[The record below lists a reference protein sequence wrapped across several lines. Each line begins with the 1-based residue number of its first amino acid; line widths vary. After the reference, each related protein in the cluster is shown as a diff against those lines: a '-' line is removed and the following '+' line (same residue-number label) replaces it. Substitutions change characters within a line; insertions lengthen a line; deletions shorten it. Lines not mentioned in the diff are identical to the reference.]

1 MEKKMENYKE
11 KGKRLSRR
19 FSSRKSLGSLKTR
32 FKRFISD
39 HAAKAG
45 EAEDNSSAGSSGSDT
60 DGRTTSSP
68 NPDRSGEIKKSSG
81 SGFSSDSDGESPSKL
96 EKKKKPDSSPNISE
110 EKKREK
116 RSSKSSRKK
125 LELQLQEELSRLP
138 PLEETPPT
146 SPQSNP
152 RFSTGALSDYGRLWT
167 HVSAPNSPANLAHN
181 LNVSYRGG
189 DSSPVALVHSL
200 SARERGKHPSQL
212 SEISYASPPSSSS
225 LDLDS
230 LGEKLEDMKGSPSK
244 TTPSLNPNGLPIVHH
259 DEEQGVWRC
268 GSCGFIYPN
277 PNPSLRNRREHKK
290 HCGEINNVQR
300 WLGEQDMQD
309 APGKGAFAGAA
320 ELEEDSEALE
330 GSGLQETLSTADQHP
345 MGKFDRKEDEV
356 VSDRSGDHH
365 GPVDHGRLEEMETF
379 GSLDHDAVVNE
390 GNGGRSPSANEDPD
404 EFDEQRPNRVLEWS
418 PLDAETEDHS
428 SPAEILSNSSTNHN
442 EDDHSK
448 MEDLSIRSPADYGTE
463 EVSKLDDSASL
474 IAPEVE
480 KEKEEPVEVEA
491 DQEEVV
497 DRVDSSHMVG
507 SEVKSHE
514 SQLNQKS
521 QEEMEEAGDVHL
533 QPVNAKREE
542 MEEEA
547 GDVHFQPV
555 NGEQEQMDTEA
566 GDAQVQPVNGKQ
578 EEVRAEDVQVHPV
591 NGKQEQLKAED
602 GQVQP
607 LNGKEKHNS
616 PAVNSNGHGF
626 KEEGEHASHDFSG
639 HQHHPDDFEIPE
651 HHIERSVP
659 TSDSGVNGGQ
669 GIDDLRNK
677 DELDNQIPGDDD
689 VSEQRVAVKASEMT
703 EPKVLTHTGRPIV
716 SAEVVPE
723 PDEMEPSLSGADL
736 QSVEPEIENRHVN
749 ALEAVA
755 REGTNGGK
763 GLSALTETAQPQDG
777 KLETEQN
784 VTTNGNKALHH
795 SSPQNVSESETSTR
809 VLPSQENGIRIEN
822 GGRTGGT
829 PTPLEEP
836 PKWVNSVMIT
846 SQDEAD
852 TFSSRQK
859 YWADVTR
866 SEYLL
871 VEGKRSP
878 SFGSCDNIGFPSF
891 RNGEGRRSPSPF
903 SLSKS
908 EDGEVQSSQPVVSV
922 DYHSPVEGKIAERDI
937 RSLAAIHHD
946 GSSSSSAHLDY
957 DLEKVVYEQ
966 MTHDLICPIC
976 GSDVTKRIILRKRK
990 RTRVPQDDDG
1000 RTAKAIMTQPGRVVG
1015 GQTPEVDESDDET
1028 WGCLACFSYFIRRG
1042 GREEVVP
1049 AAEEEQASS
1058 VSGKPVETEQE
1069 RVRCLPTL
1077 FRWGYVTSEPELQ
1090 APFLG
1095 DTASEEVARKVSEH
1109 SPVSTGQ
1116 IHEVPLDDDEE
1127 VSCFSYLQRPKSS
1140 DIFKEEGAEIAESMP
1155 VSTGEVQE
1163 VPLDEDEQVS
1173 CFSHLQ
1179 RFKREPLVKEAT
1191 DSSISNLQ
1199 PEAEA
1204 PNISEQVEV
1213 VGEHGDENPDKGEES
1228 IIQRLDEIGVSHPRE
1243 TAEAERCECLPFF
1256 SFRSE
1261 STFSVKPVTDTG
1273 SSTTDFHR
1281 EEGPNKEGTSESLPE
1296 SVPAFPW
1303 GASSKYDLPPSPG
1316 VSSSHQEIT
1325 SVIDKPEEASTSLTR
1340 EPQALVVAEEKI
1352 GCHCLPVFSL
1362 GTIPVYTHPPPDTYE
1377 FIAKEQYEEPS
1388 ADSRPELS
1396 TREPQALEDA
1406 EEKGSCNC
1414 LPAFSWGP
1422 TSEHTHPL
1430 LDTDETAEVEQ
1441 QGEAIVASSS
1451 ASVSQDRQQ
1460 LGDAEEKGTC
1470 NCLPDALSA
1479 VSWGPIPVFTHPPP
1493 DTYEFVGEEQHEEP
1507 SASIPS
1513 ASETQE
1519 PQGPEVIGETRCW
1532 NCLPELLPTFS
1543 WRSNPV
1549 SDREILSSPQGT
1561 TGRIH
1566 EVPLDDDDDDDVP
1579 SSQLKAESKQSAT
1592 CSCLPL
1598 LLPAFHW
1605 GFTKTTYEPGLRE
1618 PLLPPDPPAAEP
1630 ARLDDSS
1637 TGPLR
1642 PRDPPAA
1649 EPAPLDNSS
1658 THLIQTTESQDP
1670 VVHRS
1675 EEGVAAAPAKS
1686 VTAADPASAI
1696 TVGEGTQI
1704 IESEEF
1710 HVEGIASSQKTVT
1723 KVESGKEPVEVLNV
1737 QQSTYHFEVDI
1748 KDGNFTGTVEKLQPR
1763 YDTISSIDSSSSSAG
1778 TTDGPEQA
1786 LVESRPIGEED
1797 INDFKH
1803 VAHIIA
1809 GHLAEQDVVPSPEAV
1824 TQSIGS
1830 ILSQTFPA
1838 EEAVQDK
1845 PKYEPGSCN
1854 CLPLSLPSISRWR
1867 LSGDTVAGEG
1877 LQAPLLGQVEESQSA
1892 GRRVDMAMSSRE
1904 THVEVQSSRPSGGG
1918 TGETCNCLP
1927 LLPFSFYDVFREH
1940 HVYAESPLPG
1950 TEVDDTRTP
1959 LLGTARPRQDTV
1971 VEIDTTET
1979 NVAVGGAPSAEAA
1992 AAAIATARG
2001 QTPSK
2006 SERLPTEYLKSIVH
2020 GGLDVTLFSLG
2031 VVASGAGGDA
2041 KTLTVVAI
2049 GLANLLFGL
2058 IKHLGNIMSLFY
2070 NNFTRFQEE
2079 VGQGFINGFISSIS
2093 FAFFGLLAPITY
2105 GFSFRNA
2112 SNHYPK
2118 FAATCVVAL
2127 IVIVLLGAA
2136 KANVN
2141 KNSYVR
2147 VISILIVTG
2156 FVACIVG
2163 YETGNVVSQVLEQ
2176 LGFSSV

>member
-32 FKRFISD
+32 FKRFVSD

-60 DGRTTSSP
+60 DERITSSP

-96 EKKKKPDSSPNISE
+96 EKKKKPDSSPNSSE

-244 TTPSLNPNGLPIVHH
+244 TTPSLKPNGLPIVHH

-300 WLGEQDMQD
+300 WLGEQDIQD
-309 APGKGAFAGAA
+309 APGKGAA

-330 GSGLQETLSTADQHP
+330 GSGLQETFSTADQHP
-345 MGKFDRKEDEV
+345 MGKFDRKEDEG

-365 GPVDHGRLEEMETF
+365 GSVDHGRLEEMETF
-379 GSLDHDAVVNE
+379 GSVDHDAVVNE
-390 GNGGRSPSANEDPD
+390 GNGGRSPSANENPD
-404 EFDEQRPNRVLEWS
+404 EFEEQRPNRVLELP
-418 PLDAETEDHS
+418 PLEAETKDHS
-428 SPAEILSNSSTNHN
+428 SPAVILSSRSTNHN

-480 KEKEEPVEVEA
+480 KEKEEPVEVKA

-497 DRVDSSHMVG
+497 HRVDSSHMVG

-514 SQLNQKS
+514 SQVKS
-521 QEEMEEAGDVHL
+521 EAGDVHLQPVNGKQPELEKEAGDAHL

-555 NGEQEQMDTEA
+555 NGKQEQMDTEA
-566 GDAQVQPVNGKQ
+566 GEAQVQPVNGEQAEMEEEAGDVQVQPVNGKQ

-591 NGKQEQLKAED
+591 NGKQEEVKAEH

-616 PAVNSNGHGF
+616 TAVNSNGHGF
-626 KEEGEHASHDFSG
+626 KDEGENASHDFSD
-639 HQHHPDDFEIPE
+639 HQHHPDDSEIPE
-651 HHIERSVP
+651 HHIEQSVP

-689 VSEQRVAVKASEMT
+689 VSEQRVAVKASETT

-716 SAEVVPE
+716 LAEVVSD

-736 QSVEPEIENRHVN
+736 QSVEPEIENIHVN

-763 GLSALTETAQPQDG
+763 GLSTLTETAHSQDG
-777 KLETEQN
+777 QLETEQN
-784 VTTNGNKALHH
+784 VKTNGNKALHH
-795 SSPQNVSESETSTR
+795 SSPQNLSESETSTR
-809 VLPSQENGIRIEN
+809 VLPSQENGIRTEN
-822 GGRTGGT
+822 GGRAGGT

-908 EDGEVQSSQPVVSV
+908 EDGEVQSSQPVVSD

-1000 RTAKAIMTQPGRVVG
+1000 RTAKAIMTQPGSVVG
-1015 GQTPEVDESDDET
+1015 GQTPQVDESDDET

-1058 VSGKPVETEQE
+1058 VSGKPVEIEQE

-1090 APFLG
+1090 APLFG
-1095 DTASEEVARKVSEH
+1095 DTASEEFAGEVSKH

-1116 IHEVPLDDDEE
+1116 IHEVPLDDAEE

-1140 DIFKEEGAEIAESMP
+1140 DIFKEEGAEIAEPMP

-1191 DSSISNLQ
+1191 DSSTSNLQ
-1199 PEAEA
+1199 PEIEAEA
-1204 PNISEQVEV
+1204 PNVSEQVEV
-1213 VGEHGDENPDKGEES
+1213 VGEHGDEIPDKGEES

-1243 TAEAERCECLPFF
+1243 TVEAERCECLPFF

-1261 STFSVKPVTDTG
+1261 STFSVKPVTHTG
-1273 SSTTDFHR
+1273 SSTTDFHP

-1303 GASSKYDLPPSPG
+1303 GASSKYDLSPSLG
-1316 VSSSHQEIT
+1316 VSSSHQEFA
-1325 SVIDKPEEASTSLTR
+1325 SVIDKPGEASTSLTR
-1340 EPQALVVAEEKI
+1340 EPQALVGAEEKI

-1362 GTIPVYTHPPPDTYE
+1362 GTIPVYTHPPSDTYEFAGKEQFEEPDAEPQALEGAEEKISCNCLPELPAFSLGTIPVYTHPPPDTYE
-1377 FIAKEQYEEPS
+1377 FAAKEQYEEPS

-1406 EEKGSCNC
+1406 EERGSCNC

-1422 TSEHTHPL
+1422 TSEYTHPL

-1451 ASVSQDRQQ
+1451 APVSQDRQQ
-1460 LGDAEEKGTC
+1460 LEDAEEKGTC

-1479 VSWGPIPVFTHPPP
+1479 FSWGPIPVFTHPPP

-1507 SASIPS
+1507 SANIPS

-1519 PQGPEVIGETRCW
+1519 PRAPEVFGETRCL

-1543 WRSNPV
+1543 WRSIPV
-1549 SDREILSSPQGT
+1549 SDTEILSSPQGT

-1566 EVPLDDDDDDDVP
+1566 EVPRDDDDDDLP
-1579 SSQLKAESKQSAT
+1579 SSVESKQSAT
-1592 CSCLPL
+1592 CACLPL

-1605 GFTKTTYEPGLRE
+1605 GFTKTTYEPGLRD
-1618 PLLPPDPPAAEP
+1618 PLL
-1630 ARLDDSS
+1630 
-1637 TGPLR
+1637 

-1658 THLIQTTESQDP
+1658 TQTT
-1670 VVHRS
+1670 
-1675 EEGVAAAPAKS
+1675 
-1686 VTAADPASAI
+1686 VTAADPPSAI
-1696 TVGEGTQI
+1696 TVGDGTQI

-1723 KVESGKEPVEVLNV
+1723 KVESGIEPVQVLNV
-1737 QQSTYHFEVDI
+1737 QQSNYHFEVDI
-1748 KDGNFTGTVEKLQPR
+1748 KDGNFTGSVGKLQPR
-1763 YDTISSIDSSSSSAG
+1763 YSDKDTISSTDSSSSSAG
-1778 TTDGPEQA
+1778 TTEEPKQA

-1803 VAHIIA
+1803 VANIIA
-1809 GHLAEQDVVPSPEAV
+1809 GHLAEQHVVPSHEAV
-1824 TQSIGS
+1824 ILSIGP

-1838 EEAVQDK
+1838 EEAVQ
-1845 PKYEPGSCN
+1845 
-1854 CLPLSLPSISRWR
+1854 
-1867 LSGDTVAGEG
+1867 EG
-1877 LQAPLLGQVEESQSA
+1877 LQAPLLGQVEESQYA
-1892 GRRVDMAMSSRE
+1892 GHRVDIAMSSRE

-1918 TGETCNCLP
+1918 TGERCNCLP
-1927 LLPFSFYDVFREH
+1927 FSLYDVFREH
-1940 HVYAESPLPG
+1940 HVSAESTLPG

-1959 LLGTARPRQDTV
+1959 LLGTAWPRQDTV

-1992 AAAIATARG
+1992 IATAQG

-2006 SERLPTEYLKSIVH
+2006 SERVPSEYLKSIVH
-2020 GGLDVTLFSLG
+2020 GGLDVTLVSLG

-2058 IKHLGNIMSLFY
+2058 IKHLCNIMSLFY
-2070 NNFTRFQEE
+2070 NNFTRFQDE
-2079 VGQGFINGFISSIS
+2079 VGQGFIHGLISSIS
-2093 FAFFGLLAPITY
+2093 FVFFGLLAPITY

-2136 KANVN
+2136 KAHVN

-2163 YETGNVVSQVLEQ
+2163 YETGNVVGQVLEQ